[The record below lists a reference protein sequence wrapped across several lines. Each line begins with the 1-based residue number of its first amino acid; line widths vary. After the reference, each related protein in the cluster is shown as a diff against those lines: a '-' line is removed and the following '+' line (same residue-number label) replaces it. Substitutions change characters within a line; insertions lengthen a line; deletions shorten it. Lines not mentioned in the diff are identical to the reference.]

1 MSVKSEGDHFSN
13 QSAYY
18 ANFWGGKWEHFINFH
33 LIIVEVVAAKYF
45 CIYYTYGTAS

>member
-18 ANFWGGKWEHFINFH
+18 ANFGSGNTSLTSF

-45 CIYYTYGTAS
+45 SIYYTYGTAS